1 MITIGRATLGSYR
14 VLGLLYIS
22 VDVLVY
28 QLQEKV
34 LPVSSWEGK
43 MMVLGVLIVPD
54 NRAFR
59 TQMTHNDSSEM

>member
-43 MMVLGVLIVPD
+43 MMVLGVLIVLD